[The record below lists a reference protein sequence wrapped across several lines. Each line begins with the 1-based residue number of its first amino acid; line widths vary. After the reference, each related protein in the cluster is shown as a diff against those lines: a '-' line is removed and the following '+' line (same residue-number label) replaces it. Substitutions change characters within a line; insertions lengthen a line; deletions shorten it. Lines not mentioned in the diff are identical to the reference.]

1 MLMPQHFAA
10 PWSLQ
15 LKLLTVVFSGLL
27 LYAAS
32 QADAVGS
39 AAITGVLMVCAALAV
54 RGYSVV
60 GGQLLVHRLGWASR
74 FDLNLVASADYSPG
88 ATLGSVRT
96 FGIGGLF
103 GFVGHFRNAFL
114 GPYRA
119 YATDPANAVVLR
131 LGREVVVVTPE
142 RPAEFVAAIEAAQA
156 QSRS

>member
-1 MLMPQHFAA
+1 M
-10 PWSLQ
+10 W
-15 LKLLTVVFSGLL
+15 
-27 LYAAS
+27 
-32 QADAVGS
+32 
-39 AAITGVLMVCAALAV
+39 
-54 RGYSVV
+54 
-60 GGQLLVHRLGWASR
+60 SR